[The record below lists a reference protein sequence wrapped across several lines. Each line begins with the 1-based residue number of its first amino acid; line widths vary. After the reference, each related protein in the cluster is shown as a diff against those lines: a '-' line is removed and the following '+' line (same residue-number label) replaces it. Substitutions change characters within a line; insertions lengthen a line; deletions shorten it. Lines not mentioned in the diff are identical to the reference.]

1 MKILV
6 TAGADWEMA
15 IINPLPSE
23 ILSVFTRHQKV
34 VSVYSRATAPPFPGV
49 SNYYGT
55 FSGMCDG
62 HILVGQNRIMYTYNS
77 KKNQWLQLPWE
88 NDCMRNFASSCAI
101 NHSSMIIAGHAYD
114 SNNKV
119 QLFRLND
126 SPIKR
131 KKKRRLMSCF
141 LTSKQSAPDLNAHW
155 ITCSTKLP
163 ITVQGHTIIN
173 ISENEVILVGGI
185 ITGFGLSGRV
195 FLGELKTEE
204 YDVVWKEL
212 PNVAYPRTKHMC
224 FKLGMDVY
232 IAGGYGDD
240 GILSSVEKYNLKEGF
255 WQVHSKPLPCA
266 LTSASVVVDI
276 DETYAVITGGL
287 TSAHTDYRG
296 LCDNHIIFTPQDVAF
311 SKSALQKRR
320 SQHIAMRIS

>member
-23 ILSVFTRHQKV
+23 ILFVFKRNQKV
-34 VSVYSRATAPPFPGV
+34 ISLYSKSAPAFPGA

-55 FSGMCDG
+55 FSGMCEG
-62 HILVGQNRIMYTYNS
+62 HILVGQNRIMFTYNPR
-77 KKNQWLQLPWE
+77 KNQWLQLPWE
-88 NDCMRNFASSCAI
+88 NDIMRNFASSCAI
-101 NHSSMIIAGHAYD
+101 NNSSMVIAGHAYD
-114 SNNKV
+114 SSNRV

-126 SPIKR
+126 SPIKVR
-131 KKKRRLMSCF
+131 KKRRLISCF
-141 LTSKQSAPDLNAHW
+141 VSSKQEEISLNSHW
-155 ITCSTKLP
+155 ITCPSKLP

-195 FLGELKTEE
+195 FLGELQTDD
-204 YDVVWKEL
+204 YDVIWKEL
-212 PNVAYPRTKHMC
+212 ASITYPRTKHLC
-224 FKLGMDVY
+224 FKLGLDVF
-232 IAGGYGDD
+232 IAGGYGDE
-240 GILSSVEKYNLKEGF
+240 GILSSIERYNVKEMS
-255 WQVHSKPLPCA
+255 WEIHSKALPCK
-266 LTSASVVVDI
+266 LTSASVVVDK

-287 TSAHTDYRG
+287 TSAHTNYRG
-296 LCDNHIIFTPQDVAF
+296 LCDNHIIFTLEEVVF
-311 SKSALQKRR
+311 SKSSLQKRR